1 LAGPFADIVA
11 RASNTGRGDMA
22 AGDPGQ
28 DPIGE
33 DPRLA
38 ALDERLKSAHQA
50 ETARVGKAR
59 GPAKGY
65 SQGNRVLAD
74 LIAGIVGGGL
84 IGWLLDRL
92 LGTSPWLLLVMLFLG
107 IGIAFWK
114 IVRISN
120 ERPE

>member
-1 LAGPFADIVA
+1 
-11 RASNTGRGDMA
+11 MA

-50 ETARVGKAR
+50 EQVRTGQARR
-59 GPAKGY
+59 PAKGY

-107 IGIAFWK
+107 IGVAFWK